1 MQTAVGTHRLGVA
14 QILAQLTSAGALIL
28 DEAVAK
34 TGMVPKLVQLCFA
47 HQGNNALHST
57 VASLLRYPS
66 PACNRPHGLL
76 QPELLVSG
84 SEHSVTLS
92 PCSCQEPLHTYCA

>member
-1 MQTAVGTHRLGVA
+1 MSLQIAVGTHRLGVA

-28 DEAVAK
+28 DEAVAN

-57 VASLLRYPS
+57 VASLLRYTPCCITQGS
-66 PACNRPHGLL
+66 L
-76 QPELLVSG
+76 QPERS
-84 SEHSVTLS
+84 
-92 PCSCQEPLHTYCA
+92 EPLLFGSNRIFTSSP